1 MQNADVEYS
10 FRRQGTTAEWIT
22 VTDSCSICF
31 AMFITV
37 IIYCDKYKR
46 HCMAKIGFPKEAKT
60 ERLESKK
67 NPQKPKKKV
76 F

>member
-1 MQNADVEYS
+1 MLN
-10 FRRQGTTAEWIT
+10 T
-22 VTDSCSICF
+22 VLEGRGPLLNGLQLQILVPICF

-37 IIYCDKYKR
+37 IIYCDKHKR
-46 HCMAKIGFPKEAKT
+46 HCMTKIGFPKEAKT